1 MEKDASRE
9 FMENLPEL
17 EPGKTFCFACHP
29 EVPCF
34 NRCCAELTLPLTPYD
49 VLRLRRHMNN
59 MPSEAFLNDFTRMR
73 TFPDT
78 GFPLPLLRMLEG
90 PGEPCPFVTPGGCSV
105 YENRPGACRF
115 YPLGRGTKMGHE
127 GVDERFFLVREP
139 HCHGF
144 DEGKEWTAQTW
155 LASQELDEYNAAN
168 DRYMRLMAMV
178 KATEKPLEPR
188 MATMVILCL
197 YQLDKFRELIEKMG
211 IFRRVEI
218 TEERQKAVMASD
230 EATLDFAL
238 DWLEL
243 VIFGQSEGLNKK

>member
-78 GFPLPLLRMLEG
+78 GFPLPLHGADGDFGAETEQALRQFQQKSGL
-90 PGEPCPFVTPGGCSV
+90 SAS
-105 YENRPGACRF
+105 GAADAE
-115 YPLGRGTKMGHE
+115 T
-127 GVDERFFLVREP
+127 
-139 HCHGF
+139 
-144 DEGKEWTAQTW
+144 
-155 LASQELDEYNAAN
+155 LAAL
-168 DRYMRLMAMV
+168 RL
-178 KATEKPLEPR
+178 
-188 MATMVILCL
+188 
-197 YQLDKFRELIEKMG
+197 
-211 IFRRVEI
+211 
-218 TEERQKAVMASD
+218 
-230 EATLDFAL
+230 
-238 DWLEL
+238 
-243 VIFGQSEGLNKK
+243 LNG

>member
-1 MEKDASRE
+1 
-9 FMENLPEL
+9 
-17 EPGKTFCFACHP
+17 
-29 EVPCF
+29 
-34 NRCCAELTLPLTPYD
+34 
-49 VLRLRRHMNN
+49 
-59 MPSEAFLNDFTRMR
+59 
-73 TFPDT
+73 
-78 GFPLPLLRMLEG
+78 
-90 PGEPCPFVTPGGCSV
+90 
-105 YENRPGACRF
+105 
-115 YPLGRGTKMGHE
+115 MGHD

-218 TEERQKAVMASD
+218 TEERQKAVMESD

>member
-17 EPGKTFCFACHP
+17 EPGQTFCFACHP

-49 VLRLRRHMNN
+49 VLRLRRHMND

-155 LASQELDEYNAAN
+155 LASQELDAYNAAN
-168 DRYMRLMAMV
+168 DRYMRLIAMV
-178 KATEKPLEPR
+178 KAT
-188 MATMVILCL
+188 
-197 YQLDKFRELIEKMG
+197 
-211 IFRRVEI
+211 
-218 TEERQKAVMASD
+218 
-230 EATLDFAL
+230 
-238 DWLEL
+238 
-243 VIFGQSEGLNKK
+243 